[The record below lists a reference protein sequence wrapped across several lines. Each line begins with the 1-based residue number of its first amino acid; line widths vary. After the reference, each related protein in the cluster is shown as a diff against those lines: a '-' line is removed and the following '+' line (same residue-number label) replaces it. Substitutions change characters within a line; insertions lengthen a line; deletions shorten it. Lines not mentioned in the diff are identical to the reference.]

1 MHHPLRIKVKR
12 AFPLPDRAGALS
24 PGQVTLEP
32 LPDALALE
40 TKAYRRALGAFA
52 TGVCVIT
59 ADSPDGPLGIT
70 ANSFTSVSL
79 QPRLI
84 LWCLDERSE
93 RWPVFAAAD
102 RFAIHILPA
111 DDAAVASRFAKGVW
125 KLGEGEYVRRPDG
138 PPCLPEAL
146 VRLECMTHE
155 RIQMGDH
162 MIIVGRVETFEDR
175 PGDALTYFRG
185 RYGLA
190 SEPTA

>member
-1 MHHPLRIKVKR
+1 M
-12 AFPLPDRAGALS
+12 
-24 PGQVTLEP
+24 TLEP
-32 LPDALALE
+32 LPDDLARDTL
-40 TKAYRRALGAFA
+40 AYRRALGAFA

-79 QPRLI
+79 EPRLV

-102 RFAIHILPA
+102 RFAIHVLPA
-111 DDAAVASRFAKGVW
+111 DDREVAVRFAKGVSVL
-125 KLGEGEYVRRPDG
+125 KDGEYVRRGGG

-146 VRLECMTHE
+146 VRLECVTHE

-162 MIIVGRVETFEDR
+162 MIIVGRVETFDDQ
-175 PGDALTYFRG
+175 PGEALTYFRG
-185 RYGLA
+185 RYGQA
-190 SEPTA
+190 SEPA

>member
-1 MHHPLRIKVKR
+1 M
-12 AFPLPDRAGALS
+12 
-24 PGQVTLEP
+24 TLEP
-32 LPDALALE
+32 LPDDLARE

-59 ADSPDGPLGIT
+59 ADSPEGPLGIT

-79 QPRLI
+79 EPRLV

-93 RWPVFAAAD
+93 RWPVFAAAE
-102 RFAIHILPA
+102 RFAIHVLPA
-111 DDAAVASRFAKGVW
+111 DDRALAVRFASGVSVLT
-125 KLGEGEYVRRPDG
+125 KDEFVRTGEG

-146 VRLECMTHE
+146 SRLECVTHD

-162 MIIVGRVETFEDR
+162 MIIVGRVETFDDR

-185 RYGLA
+185 RYGQA
-190 SEPTA
+190 SEPA

>member
-1 MHHPLRIKVKR
+1 
-12 AFPLPDRAGALS
+12 
-24 PGQVTLEP
+24 VTLEP
-32 LPDALALE
+32 LPDDLARQ
-40 TKAYRRALGAFA
+40 TRAYRRALGAFA

-79 QPRLI
+79 EPRLV

-93 RWPVFAAAD
+93 RWPVFAAAE
-102 RFAIHILPA
+102 RFAIHVLPS
-111 DDAAVASRFAKGVW
+111 DDRDVAKRFASGVSV
-125 KLGEGEYVRRPDG
+125 LNEGEFERRDDG

-146 VRLECMTHE
+146 ARLECVTHD

-162 MIIVGRVETFEDR
+162 MIIVGRVEAFDER
-175 PGDALTYFRG
+175 PGGALTFFRG

-190 SEPTA
+190 SEPS